1 MYKTQFCVN
10 LSNILLTDG
19 SSLYS
24 ELTIFVYIHTLDQT
38 NEGNEFFVGFFR
50 NRFGRTDEP
59 EVIPPV
65 LWITTKESTPVNFE
79 MFTIAGLLTSGVATP
94 GKITYVNIPIGFV
107 VFDSTKDSSEHT
119 MFKGIHIK
127 AEGSKRIAVFGQ
139 HEEIASND
147 AYLALPV
154 ISLPTGRSY
163 EYIAASI
170 LGDSG
175 TVSQNKDSV
184 VLIIGTEN
192 NTEIILEPSVIIGHF
207 FAPVVTG
214 RQFIPNTPVHFRTV
228 TIQRFQTFY
237 LQVRGG
243 DISGTRI
250 IANKPISVFSGH
262 ECANVPLASEP
273 CDILIEHLQPIDL
286 WGTEVVT
293 VPLKTRSGDVLKIFA
308 SQASTTVNVAYTNI
322 NSSIVTS
329 DSFTLGRNGFRE
341 LGATSRGVKGA
352 IADFALIQSN
362 NPIAV
367 FQFSR
372 SYLTDDNVI
381 SDPFMLSVPPC
392 EQYRNMYAVATAP
405 FNETFEGTVSGR
417 VAYVNYTNIAV
428 SAEYFNASL
437 ITVNNNPI
445 DASDFRPIKRADNSI
460 WGYGAQ
466 LLLDEGAQVISH
478 SDPNAA
484 LSVTMY
490 GFSNQMSWG
499 YAGGTGL
506 AFVALCK

>member
-1 MYKTQFCVN
+1 M
-10 LSNILLTDG
+10 
-19 SSLYS
+19 
-24 ELTIFVYIHTLDQT
+24 
-38 NEGNEFFVGFFR
+38 GFFR
-50 NRFGRTDEP
+50 NRFGRYDEP

-79 MFTIAGLLTSGVATP
+79 VFTFFGPLASGVATP
-94 GKITYVNIPIGFV
+94 GEITYVNIPLGFV
-107 VFDSTKDSSEHT
+107 VFDSSEDT
-119 MFKGIHIK
+119 ETDTRFKGIHIK
-127 AEGSKRIAVFGQ
+127 AEDDRRVVVFGQ
-139 HEEIASND
+139 HEEEASND
-147 AYLALPV
+147 AYLGLPV

-163 EYIAASI
+163 EYIATSI
-170 LGDSG
+170 LGDAG
-175 TVSQNKDSV
+175 TVSQAKDSV
-184 VLIIGTEN
+184 ALIIGTEN
-192 NTEIILEPSVIIGHF
+192 DTEIILEPSVVIRHA
-207 FAPVVTG
+207 FAPAATA
-214 RQFIPNTPVHFRTV
+214 RQFIPGVPVEFRTV

-262 ECANVPLASEP
+262 ECANVPRDSEP
-273 CDILIEHLQPIDL
+273 CDIVIEQLQPIDT

-293 VPLKTRSGDVLKIFA
+293 VPLRTRSGDVLKVFA
-308 SQASTTVNVAYTNI
+308 SQDSTTVNVTYTNI
-322 NSSIVTS
+322 NNGMVTS

-341 LGATSRGVKGA
+341 LGGTSTEATGA
-352 IADFALIQSN
+352 IGDFTLIQSN

-372 SYLTDDNVI
+372 SFSTDNTII

-405 FNETFEGTVSGR
+405 FNETIEGTVTGL

-428 SAEYFNASL
+428 PAEYFNASL
-437 ITVNNNPI
+437 ITVNNNSVNASEFKPI
-445 DASDFRPIKRADNSI
+445 RRADNSI

-466 LLLDEGAQVISH
+466 LLLDNGTQVIRH
-478 SDPNAA
+478 ADPNAA

-499 YAGGTGL
+499 YIGGTGL
-506 AFVALCK
+506 SPVAIRKL